1 VDIARLHAILDV
13 DEPSRGELE
22 TFLERFG
29 NESRLV
35 GQNISMFL
43 GKCTDILP
51 DKYCLVGE

>member
-1 VDIARLHAILDV
+1 LGV
-13 DEPSRGELE
+13 EKPSRGELE

-35 GQNISMFL
+35 GQNISIFL